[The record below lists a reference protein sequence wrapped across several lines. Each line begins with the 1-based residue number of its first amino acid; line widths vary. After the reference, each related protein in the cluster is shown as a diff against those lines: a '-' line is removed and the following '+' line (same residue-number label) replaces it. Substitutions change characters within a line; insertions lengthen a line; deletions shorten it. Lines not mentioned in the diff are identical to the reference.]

1 MIRYVELE
9 NWKAYRSFRL
19 EVSPGTTF
27 LVAPNGV
34 GKSSFIEALQWVLD
48 CDAKPAAGAMR
59 LRATRSSVDVGL
71 LAGEAPVRIKR
82 ILSFPRS
89 GRGRNPTLET
99 QAWINDRPAQPLEV
113 FALLEREWAADNRF
127 ATRAAFLMDQFAEA
141 RNDPDLRSHLTKL
154 HGLDHVQDAVDRI
167 TIRLKA
173 AIDRADNARKAVGV
187 HQAEIRSALSA
198 LEDAEGRT
206 AETKAA
212 VSSARDSA
220 RRAEANVAAARATNA
235 AFAAYANWR
244 HERDK
249 LAAKLRSLL
258 GTMPEELDLRPTA
271 RAAAAAARV
280 QVAELD
286 ARHARLEERV
296 ATVEAALARLRT
308 AGAECPVCRRPLDD
322 DARRHAEEQHQLDLA
337 ASAEELEAVDQNGP
351 RALVP
356 QLAEAATSAERLG
369 DPPAQPSG
377 EAVDL
382 TPLEEDADTARVE
395 LERALARA
403 GEARAKEAAAR
414 AKLEELEAAS
424 SGDDTVAL
432 YTKVAALDVA
442 KTALESTITGVLDSQ
457 LGPIADDVN
466 RRWEAIFHDRPGL
479 RLDAR
484 GRLSRPFDD
493 GQNLDIDAFSTG
505 ERVVAKLLLRLAALT
520 ATTKVPFCVIDEPL
534 EHLDPD
540 ARSYVARTLAY
551 LGMGDGLRQIFVT
564 TYEQQLALQLT
575 AFGKDRVHL
584 EFLRTA
590 HVVD

>member
-19 EVSPGTTF
+19 EFSPGTTF

-34 GKSSFIEALQWVLD
+34 GKSSFIEALQWALD
-48 CDAKPAAGAMR
+48 DDAKPVAGAMR
-59 LRATRSSVDVGL
+59 LRATRTSVDVGL

-82 ILSFPRS
+82 TLALPRS
-89 GRGRNPTLET
+89 GRSRKPTLET
-99 QAWINDRPAQPLEV
+99 EAWIDDRPVQPYEV
-113 FALLEREWAADNRF
+113 FALLKREWEADNRF
-127 ATRAAFLMDQFAEA
+127 AARAAFLKDQFAA
-141 RNDPDLRSHLTKL
+141 VGHAPDLRSHLTRL

-167 TIRLKA
+167 AIRLKA
-173 AIDRADNARKAVGV
+173 ATERADNARKALGV
-187 HQAEIRSALSA
+187 QQAELDSAFRA
-198 LEDAEGRT
+198 LDDAATRT
-206 AETKAA
+206 AEVEAKVA
-212 VSSARDSA
+212 VARDTT
-220 RRAEANVAAARATNA
+220 RRAEDEVAAAQTTNA
-235 AFAAYANWR
+235 AIAASAQWQ
-244 HERDK
+244 HERDE

-258 GTMPEELDLRPTA
+258 GTAPEELDLRPTA
-271 RAAAAAARV
+271 RAAAAAARA

-286 ARHARLEERV
+286 ARHARLDERV
-296 ATVEAALARLRT
+296 ANVEAALARLRT
-308 AGAECPVCRRPLDD
+308 AGAECPICRRPLDED
-322 DARRHAEEQHQLDLA
+322 TRGHAEEQHQSDLA
-337 ASAEELEAVDQNGP
+337 AAAAELEAVDDDRP

-356 QLAEAATSAERLG
+356 QLADLVVRAERLG
-369 DPPAQPSG
+369 DPPAAPPG
-377 EAVDL
+377 EIVDL
-382 TPLEEDADTARVE
+382 TVLEETAEAARVE
-395 LERALARA
+395 LEQALARA
-403 GEARAKEAAAR
+403 GEARAQEAAAR
-414 AKLEELEAAS
+414 AAVKELEAAS
-424 SGDDTVAL
+424 TGDDTVAL

-442 KTALESTITGVLDSQ
+442 KTALESTITGVLDAQ
-457 LGPIADDVN
+457 LGPIADEVN

-479 RLDAR
+479 RLDAN

-493 GQNLDIDAFSTG
+493 GHDLDIDAFSTG
-505 ERVVAKLLLRLAALT
+505 ERVVATLLLRLAALT

-551 LGMGDGLRQIFVT
+551 LGMGEGLRQIFVT